1 MQLAAFC
8 GYSGAGKTT
17 LLEGVIAQLRQR
29 GLTVATVK
37 HAHHAFDVDTPGKD
51 SHRHRSAGA
60 GQVLVASRRRWALM
74 VEAPQ
79 EADQGA
85 AESAAEKVAEPPP
98 LAELL
103 SHLAPCDWVLAEG
116 FKREAAPKIEV
127 WRAATGQ
134 PLLHPHDPWVQALA
148 SDAPAGMAPHRLPWL
163 NINQPSTLAEFLIA
177 HAARFQWP
185 RPL

>member
-1 MQLAAFC
+1 MLLAVFC

-51 SHRHRSAGA
+51 SHRHRDAGA
-60 GQVLVASRRRWALM
+60 TQVLVASRRRWALM
-74 VEAPQ
+74 VEASE
-79 EADQGA
+79 EAP
-85 AESAAEKVAEPPP
+85 EPPP
-98 LAELL
+98 LRTLVQQ
-103 SHLAPCDWVLAEG
+103 LAPCDWVLCEG

-127 WRAATGQ
+127 WREATGQ
-134 PLLHPHDPWVQALA
+134 PLLHPGDPWVEALA

-163 NINQPSTLAEFLIA
+163 NINRPATVAEFLIA